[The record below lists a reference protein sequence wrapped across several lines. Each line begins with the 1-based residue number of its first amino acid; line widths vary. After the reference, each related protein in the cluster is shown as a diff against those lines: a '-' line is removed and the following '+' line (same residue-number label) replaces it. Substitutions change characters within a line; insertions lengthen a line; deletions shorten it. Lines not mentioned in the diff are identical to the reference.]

1 MKVLLDGK
9 LYARATSQETHKKVI
24 MAASVFILLGFI
36 LMWLWISY
44 SLVIW
49 FGITVQISQISF

>member
-36 LMWLWISY
+36 DYILMWLWISY
-44 SLVIW
+44 SLVM
-49 FGITVQISQISF
+49 VQISQISF